1 MVISSF
7 GCSPHLGVALHCEQQ
22 VEIVR
27 FVIIIA
33 ALAITTGAIVIIW
46 WAAFLN
52 TQHKGYMTTGI
63 MIANAIGV
71 IVAYVPEGLPLA
83 LSMGLTLIARRLCYQ
98 HSVLL
103 KRMGTIE
110 TMGSMSLLASDK
122 TGTLTQNKMTVTTVI
137 LASNETGNNSLV
149 LEADRAAAVIIGCV
163 CTDGNGAE
171 AMDVSQTYSSDLVLK
186 TLLRAGTLCN
196 QAKLQSVDASRCA

>member
-1 MVISSF
+1 
-7 GCSPHLGVALHCEQQ
+7 
-22 VEIVR
+22 
-27 FVIIIA
+27 
-33 ALAITTGAIVIIW
+33 
-46 WAAFLN
+46 
-52 TQHKGYMTTGI
+52 

-122 TGTLTQNKMTVTTVI
+122 VRTDNHPVWIAKYSTL
-137 LASNETGNNSLV
+137 G
-149 LEADRAAAVIIGCV
+149 
-163 CTDGNGAE
+163 
-171 AMDVSQTYSSDLVLK
+171 
-186 TLLRAGTLCN
+186 LL
-196 QAKLQSVDASRCA
+196 S

>member
-1 MVISSF
+1 
-7 GCSPHLGVALHCEQQ
+7 
-22 VEIVR
+22 
-27 FVIIIA
+27 
-33 ALAITTGAIVIIW
+33 
-46 WAAFLN
+46 
-52 TQHKGYMTTGI
+52 

-122 TGTLTQNKMTVTTVI
+122 VGNYLPCMGRNAIYNRRINLTNALCVYERVHVP
-137 LASNETGNNSLV
+137 LFRLV
-149 LEADRAAAVIIGCV
+149 P
-163 CTDGNGAE
+163 
-171 AMDVSQTYSSDLVLK
+171 
-186 TLLRAGTLCN
+186 
-196 QAKLQSVDASRCA
+196 